1 MVSVFGSWPWAVIFM
16 YRSALL
22 KSRVELSMVVA
33 KTRVV
38 FKAPTVKAVDGALR
52 FVMGVPSQWYHWKV
66 AMPLA
71 GDQRSE
77 VT

>member
-1 MVSVFGSWPWAVIFM
+1 
-16 YRSALL
+16 
-22 KSRVELSMVVA
+22 MVVA